1 MSVFFGY
8 IFMGLAIAAPIG
20 PVNAAQLDRGIK
32 SGFWHAW
39 LVGLGS
45 ILADFV
51 YVCVVYFG
59 LIQFMEIPIV
69 QAFLWSF
76 GAFVL
81 MYTGIEG
88 ILNAGKIDMRSSDSR
103 QTAARSF
110 FGGFFISISNPLTIL
125 FWLGIYGSVLAKAS
139 ASYTTFEIILY
150 SFAIFLGLFA
160 WDLFMATV
168 ASTSKRFLN
177 SKALKWISA
186 FSGLSLVGFAIYFGI
201 EAVKLL
207 FFK

>member
-8 IFMGLAIAAPIG
+8 VFMGLAIAAPIG

-45 ILADFV
+45 IMADFV
-51 YVCVVYFG
+51 YVGVVYLG
-59 LIQFMEIPIV
+59 LIQFMEIQIV

-76 GAFVL
+76 GTFVL

-88 ILNAGKIDMRSSDSR
+88 IVNAGKIDMRSSDKR
-103 QTAARSF
+103 QTAAKSF
-110 FGGFFISISNPLTIL
+110 FGGFLISISNPLTIL
-125 FWLGIYGSVLAKAS
+125 FWLGIYGSILAKTS
-139 ASYTTFEIILY
+139 ATYTTFQIILY

-168 ASTSKRFLN
+168 ASTSKKFLN
-177 SKALKWISA
+177 SKALKWIST
-186 FSGLSLVGFAIYFGI
+186 FSGLSLIGFAIYFGI
-201 EAVKLL
+201 EAFKIL
-207 FFK
+207 FM